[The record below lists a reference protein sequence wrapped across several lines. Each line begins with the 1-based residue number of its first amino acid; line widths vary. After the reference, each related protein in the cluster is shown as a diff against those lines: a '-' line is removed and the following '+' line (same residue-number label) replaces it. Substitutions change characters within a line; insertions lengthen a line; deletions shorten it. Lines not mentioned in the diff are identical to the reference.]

1 MEYKGMDVSSYQGDI
16 DWAKVKSAGID
27 FVMIRAGFGKTA
39 DSKCIQNIRGAL
51 NHQIQVGLYW
61 FSYAV
66 NEREA
71 EEEAARLIETAHGWK
86 ISYPL
91 AFDYEDASVRYA
103 ADNGVTV
110 TKTLAT
116 AMADAFCKAVAAA
129 GYTPMVYS
137 NPDFLTR
144 YIDFSSLGED
154 CRLWLAEW
162 GVSKPSYA
170 ASIWQYVSGGRVD
183 GVPAAV
189 DLDVSYESYSKE
201 CCPIRYQ
208 TLEEIPA
215 ALRAETEILINSGAL
230 KGSGQG
236 LNVTEDMLRSMIV
249 AMRYTDIKTA
259 E

>member
-1 MEYKGMDVSSYQGDI
+1 MQYNGMDVSSYQGNI
-16 DWAKVKSAGID
+16 DWAKVRNAGIR
-27 FVMIRAGFGKTA
+27 FAMIRAGFGKSVDT
-39 DSKCIQNIRGAL
+39 KFTQNVRGAL
-51 NHQIQVGLYW
+51 QNHIQVGLYW

-66 NEREA
+66 NEQEA
-71 EEEAARLIETAHGWK
+71 EEEAALLINAARAWN

-91 AFDYEDASVRYA
+91 AFDYEETAVQYA
-103 ADNGVTV
+103 AENGITM

-116 AMADAFCKAVAAA
+116 AMANAFCNAVAVS

-144 YIDFSSLGED
+144 YIDFSALGND
-154 CRLWLAEW
+154 CQLWLAQW
-162 GVSKPSYA
+162 GVPEPSYDA
-170 ASIWQYVSGGRVD
+170 AIWQHTSNGTVD
-183 GVPAAV
+183 GVPTVV
-189 DLDVSYESYSKE
+189 DLDISYVDYRNE
-201 CCPIRYQ
+201 CCPVRYQ
-208 TLEEIPA
+208 TLDEVPES
-215 ALRAETEILINSGAL
+215 LRAETEILINSGAL